1 MKAYHEPRTFAFFG
15 VDIFKGQTFLLSIV
29 SMKLPSLFFS
39 FVRFHLSNSVI
50 YGLKTLSTFKI
61 HVFH

>member
-1 MKAYHEPRTFAFFG
+1 MQAHHEPRTLGFFG
-15 VDIFKGQTFLLSIV
+15 VDIFEGQTFLLSTA
-29 SMKLPSLFFS
+29 SMKVPSLFFS

-50 YGLKTLSTFKI
+50 YGLKTLSIFKI